1 MSKIILLDTSYL
13 LELFRVPH
21 DSVEG
26 YHISAKALM
35 VQAIEQGYDLYCT
48 LGVLYEVAN
57 HIVDVKNVEV
67 QRRLATEFQ
76 EMVTLAWA
84 ENSPF
89 SIVPNSSSAEI
100 LEEFSSLP
108 DLCVKY
114 KETLRQG
121 LSLVDCTIVEVASKI
136 KANYLARKRRWD
148 AHIWTRHGE
157 LKALEPDRFQH
168 PHF

>member
-26 YHISAKALM
+26 HHLVAKELM
-35 VQAIEQGYDLYCT
+35 TEAIELGYDLYCT

-67 QRRLATEFQ
+67 QRRLAREFQ
-76 EMVTLAWA
+76 EMVTLAWE

-100 LEEFSSLP
+100 LAEFASLP
-108 DLCVKY
+108 ELCVKY
-114 KETLRQG
+114 KDTLRQG
-121 LSLVDCTIVEVASKI
+121 LSLVDCTIIEVASKI
-136 KANYLARKRRWD
+136 KVNYAARKRKWA

-157 LKALEPDRFQH
+157 LKALEPDRFHH